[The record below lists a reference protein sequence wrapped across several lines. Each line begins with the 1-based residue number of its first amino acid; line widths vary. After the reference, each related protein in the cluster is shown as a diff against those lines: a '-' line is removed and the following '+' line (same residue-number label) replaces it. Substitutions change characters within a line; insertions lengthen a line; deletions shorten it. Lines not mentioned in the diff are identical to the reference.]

1 MDKVKNYLKRVFGL
15 SDDDYYKN
23 NSLLKIMSDAIVEGI
38 VLGLLIALLK
48 LILQGLQLLMIIV
61 FVFILTLF

>member
-1 MDKVKNYLKRVFGL
+1 MDKVKKYLKRVFGL
-15 SDDDYYKN
+15 SDYDFYKN
-23 NSLLKIMSDAIVEGI
+23 NSFLKIMSDAIAEGI

-48 LILQGLQLLMIIV
+48 LVIQGLQLLMIIG